1 MQDNTDA
8 DAETP
13 APSPLPDP
21 SNPIDLQRLRPLEVR
36 VRHRLE
42 LPGGGISE
50 AQANRFGR
58 VSADALVLLRALMDE
73 GTLHLSVASLDGE
86 TLGPVSPAALF
97 HLWVA
102 FTGHVART
110 PAPADDDQTA
120 RQIAFCQK
128 VLYLLQLD
136 VEMNAIA
143 RVAAGAEDATSD
155 SSERPAS
162 TPASPTAPLDAAPLS
177 EG

>member
-1 MQDNTDA
+1 MQDNTHA
-8 DAETP
+8 DVETQ
-13 APSPLPDP
+13 APPPDP

-42 LPGGGISE
+42 LPGGGVSE

-73 GTLHLSVASLDGE
+73 GVLHLSVASLDGE

-97 HLWVA
+97 HLWVS

>member
-1 MQDNTDA
+1 
-8 DAETP
+8 
-13 APSPLPDP
+13 
-21 SNPIDLQRLRPLEVR
+21 
-36 VRHRLE
+36 
-42 LPGGGISE
+42 
-50 AQANRFGR
+50 
-58 VSADALVLLRALMDE
+58 
-73 GTLHLSVASLDGE
+73 
-86 TLGPVSPAALF
+86 
-97 HLWVA
+97 
-102 FTGHVART
+102 VART